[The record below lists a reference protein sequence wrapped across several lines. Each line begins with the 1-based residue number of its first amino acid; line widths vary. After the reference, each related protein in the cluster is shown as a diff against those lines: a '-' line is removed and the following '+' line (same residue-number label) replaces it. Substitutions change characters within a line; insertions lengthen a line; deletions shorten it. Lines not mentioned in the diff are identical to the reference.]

1 MWTIAYTLSKEQY
14 NGTVNECRDPL
25 QNPISSGYLE
35 GPAGYVFFVDEL
47 LMLRIQ
53 KSETVRGREVHL
65 MNRSEPGLGF
75 QMQNSTVI

>member
-1 MWTIAYTLSKEQY
+1 MKLSPQQLVELLTPSRERVYRMWTIAYTLSKEQY

-25 QNPISSGYLE
+25 QNPISPGYLE

-53 KSETVRGREVHL
+53 KSETV
-65 MNRSEPGLGF
+65 
-75 QMQNSTVI
+75 